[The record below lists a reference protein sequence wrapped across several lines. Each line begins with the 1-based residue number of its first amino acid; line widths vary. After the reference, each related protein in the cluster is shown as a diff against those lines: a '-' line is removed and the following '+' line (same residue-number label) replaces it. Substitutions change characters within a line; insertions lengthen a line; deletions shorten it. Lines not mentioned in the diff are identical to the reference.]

1 MKLSTSAATSLA
13 ILDRLPEG
21 LLDADARTLHRIL
34 PGPTLIHLGGRRP
47 EPLFVSALLHGNED
61 VGLLALQRLLRS
73 YGEKPLPRALSIF
86 IGNVAA
92 ARENVRRLEGQ
103 PDYNRIWPGTDVAR
117 TREHAIMEAVVDE
130 MRARRVFASVDLH
143 NNTGLNPHY
152 ACVTRLWHPDLQLA
166 ALFGR
171 TVVYFR
177 RPLGVQ
183 TMAFAELCPSVTCE
197 CGKTGD
203 ESGVTHA
210 ENYLEACLQLAEAPT
225 HPVRAGD
232 VHLFH
237 TVATVQIPVT
247 TRFTFDASPADL
259 VFGEDLEWFN
269 FRELPAGTVFARCNG
284 QDAQCLDVRN
294 EAGEEVG
301 DEFFELEGDLVRLRR
316 PVMPSMLT
324 RDARIIRQD
333 CLCYFM
339 ERCPLPD

>member
-1 MKLSTSAATSLA
+1 MSAESIGSLHIVEA
-13 ILDRLPEG
+13 LPEG

-34 PGPTLIHLGGRRP
+34 PGPTLVHLPGRRP

-61 VGLLALQRLLRS
+61 VGLLAVQRLLRA
-73 YGEKPLPRALSIF
+73 YAVRELPRALSVF

-92 ARENVRRLEGQ
+92 ARDNVRRLDGQ
-103 PDYNRIWPGTDVAR
+103 PDYNRIWPGSDVAR
-117 TREHAIMEAVVDE
+117 TPEHAIMEAVVDE

-166 ALFGR
+166 AMFGR

-203 ESGVTHA
+203 ESGIAHA
-210 ENYLEACLQLAEAPT
+210 EDFLEACLHLAEAPV
-225 HPVRAGD
+225 HAVRPGD

-237 TVATVQIPVT
+237 TVATVRVPST
-247 TRFTFDASPADL
+247 TTFAFGTSPAAL
-259 VFGEDLEWFN
+259 VLGEDLEWFN

-284 QDAQCLDVRN
+284 EPQQYLEVRN

-301 DEFFELEGDLVRLRR
+301 EEFFERDGEHIRLRR

-339 ERCPLPD
+339 ERCPLPG

>member
-1 MKLSTSAATSLA
+1 M
-13 ILDRLPEG
+13 P
-21 LLDADARTLHRIL
+21 
-34 PGPTLIHLGGRRP
+34 
-47 EPLFVSALLHGNED
+47 
-61 VGLLALQRLLRS
+61 RLLRA
-73 YGEKPLPRALSIF
+73 YGARARPRALSVF
-86 IGNVAA
+86 NGNVAG
-92 ARENVRRLEGQ
+92 ARDTVRRLEGQ
-103 PDYNRIWPGTDVAR
+103 PDYNRIWPGSDWER
-117 TREHAIMEAVVDE
+117 TPEHAMMEAVVDE
-130 MRARRVFASVDLH
+130 MRARRVFASIDLH

-171 TVVYFR
+171 TVVFFR

-210 ENYLEACLQLAEAPT
+210 ENFIEACLQLAET
-225 HPVRAGD
+225 PVHSVRPGD

-237 TVATVQIPVT
+237 TVATVQVPRAT
-247 TRFTFDASPADL
+247 SFAFEAGPADL
-259 VFGEDLEWFN
+259 VLGEDLEWFN

-284 QDAQCLDVRN
+284 QPARCLEVRN

-301 DEFFELEGDLVRLRR
+301 DEFFERDGNLIRLRR

-324 RDARIIRQD
+324 RDSRIIRQD

-339 ERCPLPD
+339 ERHPLPE

>member
-1 MKLSTSAATSLA
+1 MLSTEPQGTLNV
-13 ILDRLPEG
+13 IDRLPVG
-21 LLDADARTLHRIL
+21 LLEADARTLHRVL
-34 PGPTLIHLGGRRP
+34 PGPTLIHLPGRQA

-61 VGLLALQRLLRS
+61 VGLLAVQRLLRA
-73 YGEKPLPRALSIF
+73 YVARELPRALSVF

-103 PDYNRIWPGTDVAR
+103 PDFNRIWPGSDWER
-117 TREHAIMEAVVDE
+117 TSEHAIMEAVVDE

-152 ACVTRLWHPDLQLA
+152 ACVTQLRPQDLQLA

-177 RPLGVQ
+177 RPRGVQ

-210 ENYLEACLQLAEAPT
+210 ENYIEACLQLAEVPT
-225 HPVRAGD
+225 HVVRSGD

-237 TVATVQIPVT
+237 TVATVHVPRAT
-247 TRFTFDASPADL
+247 TFTFDATPADL
-259 VFGEDLEWFN
+259 VFGADLEWFN
-269 FRELPAGTVFARCNG
+269 FRELPTGTIFARCNG
-284 QDAQCLDVRN
+284 QPARCLEVRN
-294 EAGEEVG
+294 EAGEEVSDG
-301 DEFFELEGDLVRLRR
+301 FFERDGELIRLRR

-324 RDARIIRQD
+324 RDTRVVRQD

-339 ERCPLPD
+339 ERHPLPE

>member
-1 MKLSTSAATSLA
+1 MLNV
-13 ILDRLPEG
+13 IDRLPDG
-21 LLDADARTLHRIL
+21 LLEADARTLHRIL
-34 PGPTLIHLGGRRP
+34 PGPTLIHLPGRRP

-61 VGLLALQRLLRS
+61 VGLLAAQRLLRA
-73 YGEKPLPRALSIF
+73 YAGRELPRALSLF

-92 ARENVRRLEGQ
+92 ARENVRRLDGQ
-103 PDYNRIWPGTDVAR
+103 PDYNRIWPGTDLAR
-117 TREHAIMEAVVDE
+117 TPEHAMMEAVVDA
-130 MRARRVFASVDLH
+130 MRARRVFASIDLH
-143 NNTGLNPHY
+143 NNSGLNPHY

-177 RPLGVQ
+177 RPVGVQ

-197 CGKTGD
+197 CGKAGD
-203 ESGVTHA
+203 ESGVAHA
-210 ENYLEACLQLAEAPT
+210 EDYLEACLQLAEVPA

-237 TVATVQIPVT
+237 TVATVQIPRAT
-247 TRFTFDASPADL
+247 SFAFDAGPADL
-259 VFGEDLEWFN
+259 IFGDDLEWFN
-269 FRELPAGTVFARCNG
+269 FRELPAGTVFARCDRPEAG
-284 QDAQCLDVRN
+284 CLDVRN
-294 EAGEEVG
+294 EAGDEVG
-301 DEFFELEGDLVRLRR
+301 GDFFELEDGLVRLRR

-339 ERCPLPD
+339 ERYPLPE

>member
-1 MKLSTSAATSLA
+1 MATVANALLSVVERVP
-13 ILDRLPEG
+13 DG
-21 LLDADARTLHRIL
+21 LLDADARTLHRVL
-34 PGPTLIHLGGRRP
+34 PRPTLIHLPGRRP

-61 VGLLALQRLLRS
+61 VGLLAVQRLLKS
-73 YGEKPLPRALSIF
+73 YGARGLPRALSVF

-92 ARENVRRLEGQ
+92 ARENVRRLDGQ
-103 PDYNRIWPGTDVAR
+103 PDFNRIWPGSETPR
-117 TREHAIMEAVVDE
+117 TPEHAIMEAVVDE
-130 MRARRVFASVDLH
+130 MRARRVFASIDLH

-203 ESGVTHA
+203 ESGVAHA
-210 ENYLEACLQLAEAPT
+210 EDYLEACLQLTEAPM
-225 HPVRAGD
+225 HSVRPGD

-237 TVATVQIPVT
+237 TVATVQVPRAT
-247 TRFTFDASPADL
+247 SFAFDATPADID
-259 VFGEDLEWFN
+259 FGNDLEWFN

-284 QDAQCLDVRN
+284 RDARCLEVWN
-294 EAGEEVG
+294 EAGEEVS
-301 DEFFELEGDLVRLRR
+301 DEFLEHDGELVRLRR

>member
-1 MKLSTSAATSLA
+1 MSADA
-13 ILDRLPEG
+13 DRLLNVVDGLPEG
-21 LLDADARTLHRIL
+21 LLDADARTLHRVL
-34 PGPTLIHLGGRRP
+34 PGPTLIHLPGRRP
-47 EPLFVSALLHGNED
+47 EPLFVSTLLHGNED
-61 VGLLALQRLLRS
+61 VGLLAVQRLLRA
-73 YGEKPLPRALSIF
+73 YGTRELPRALSVLV
-86 IGNVAA
+86 GNVAA

-117 TREHAIMEAVVDE
+117 TPEHALMEAVVDE
-130 MRARRVFASVDLH
+130 MRARNVFASIDLH

-203 ESGVTHA
+203 ESGVVHA
-210 ENYLEACLQLAEAPT
+210 EDYLEACLQLAEAPT
-225 HPVRAGD
+225 HSVRPGD

-237 TVATVQIPVT
+237 TVATVQVPRT
-247 TRFTFDASPADL
+247 TSFAFDAGPADL
-259 VFGEDLEWFN
+259 IFGEDLEWFN
-269 FRELPAGTVFARCNG
+269 FRELPSGTAFARCNG
-284 QDAQCLDVRN
+284 PAAQCLEVWN
-294 EAGEEVG
+294 ELGEEVS
-301 DEFFELEGDLVRLRR
+301 DEFFEREGDFIRLRR

-324 RDARIIRQD
+324 RDARVIRQD

-339 ERCPLPD
+339 ERHPLPE